1 MPQQGGINAPYTRL
15 RGPVLVGQSSDF
27 GVAAV
32 NGGSTAPLVS
42 FWNASEFGYYVS
54 ASGNVRFTAP
64 GGDLIVYTSASVQLN
79 AGAGGGAMVSFTSA
93 RLASASTAG
102 ATDPPS
108 FVWASTAFLSTS
120 AVSGYL
126 YVPQTTYAMSSS
138 SGTSSGPTPTAIN
151 TGAALVFDSARSKL
165 SVFST
170 VANQWLSITLSSS

>member
-1 MPQQGGINAPYTRL
+1 MPQQGGTNAPYTRL

-32 NGGSTAPLVS
+32 NGGSTAPLIS
-42 FWNASEFGYYVS
+42 FWNASEFGYYAVS
-54 ASGNVRFTAP
+54 SAQVNFAAP
-64 GGDLIVYTSASVQLN
+64 GGAQLVHTSAAFRS
-79 AGAGGGAMVSFTSA
+79 G
-93 RLASASTAG
+93 STAG
-102 ATDPPS
+102 ATNPPS
-108 FVWASTAFLSTS
+108 FAWASTAFLSTA

-126 YVPQTTYAMSSS
+126 YIPQTTYAMSSS